1 MNTNT
6 YTSSSNIFLRV
17 CASRISED
25 MDNDDV
31 LQAVLN
37 FAVGIERLLKGIL
50 FNINPTYILVSP
62 EFNHSMQ
69 VLYKSKIIKS
79 TETKAIFA
87 KAPVANVITFRNSL
101 LRATAVSQAALK
113 NKNRLFGLSNLR
125 DIVAH
130 HDLEKFDYKSARTLL
145 QRDFYFILL
154 DFHDEKTIDKIDCFG
169 DYENS
174 LITVSKQHKQDIKNI
189 IRLKLEEHRKQWEKI
204 KDNPQDVRDRT
215 IVTDEQLESNHRY
228 ETTCPACN
236 QRAVLFSEP
245 DYVYDFETS
254 EKNEVGEFV
263 RLIDCSFC
271 GLVVYDGNELD
282 ELGYGES
289 FHPLFGDGFDDDIPF

>member
-1 MNTNT
+1 M
-6 YTSSSNIFLRV
+6 
-17 CASRISED
+17 
-25 MDNDDV
+25 